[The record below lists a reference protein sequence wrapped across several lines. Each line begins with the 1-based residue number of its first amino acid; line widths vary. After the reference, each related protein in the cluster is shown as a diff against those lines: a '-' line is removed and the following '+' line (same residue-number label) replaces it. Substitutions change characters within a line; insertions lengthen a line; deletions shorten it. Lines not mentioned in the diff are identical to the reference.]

1 MNFGTMPER
10 LRNNPKQFIEGFFR
24 MHLENDQ
31 NNWYLVRVTQ
41 VSGFSEK
48 AYIYTIQS
56 MQDHLNYWLDT
67 FITEHP
73 EALQ

>member
-1 MNFGTMPER
+1 
-10 LRNNPKQFIEGFFR
+10 

-41 VSGFSEK
+41 VSGFSET

-56 MQDHLNYWLDT
+56 MQDHLNYWLNT